1 MILLSSFSLISFR
14 KMLYS
19 ERVEEILNY
28 VQDHPINV
36 KSQKMRYV
44 PTSQLDSARLPG
56 FLNFTILTL
65 INMLLKRTPPYFDQI
80 VQIIRRTSLTVW
92 NFFREIISFVT
103 FVVQCG
109 IKYSNILRI
118 LRKNNIFP

>member
-1 MILLSSFSLISFR
+1 
-14 KMLYS
+14 MLYS

-56 FLNFTILTL
+56 YLNFFTIL
-65 INMLLKRTPPYFDQI
+65 ISNMLLKRTPPYFDQI
-80 VQIIRRTSLTVW
+80 VQIIRRTSPHCGKTKNSLSPK
-92 NFFREIISFVT
+92 FF
-103 FVVQCG
+103 
-109 IKYSNILRI
+109 
-118 LRKNNIFP
+118 P

>member
-1 MILLSSFSLISFR
+1 
-14 KMLYS
+14 MLYS

-56 FLNFTILTL
+56 FLNFFTIL
-65 INMLLKRTPPYFDQI
+65 ISNMLLKRTPPYFDQI

-109 IKYSNILRI
+109 INYSNTLRI

>member
-56 FLNFTILTL
+56 F
-65 INMLLKRTPPYFDQI
+65 
-80 VQIIRRTSLTVW
+80 
-92 NFFREIISFVT
+92 
-103 FVVQCG
+103 
-109 IKYSNILRI
+109 
-118 LRKNNIFP
+118 

>member
-56 FLNFTILTL
+56 YLNFFTIL
-65 INMLLKRTPPYFDQI
+65 ISNMILKRTPPYFDKI
-80 VQIIRRTSLTVW
+80 VQIIRRNS
-92 NFFREIISFVT
+92 S
-103 FVVQCG
+103 QCG
-109 IKYSNILRI
+109 IVFVKSSL
-118 LRKNNIFP
+118 

>member
-1 MILLSSFSLISFR
+1 
-14 KMLYS
+14 MLYS

-56 FLNFTILTL
+56 YLNFFTIL
-65 INMLLKRTPPYFDQI
+65 ISNMLVKRTPPYFDQI
-80 VQIIRRTSLTVW
+80 VQIIRRTSP
-92 NFFREIISFVT
+92 
-103 FVVQCG
+103 QCG
-109 IKYSNILRI
+109 ITRNSLPP
-118 LRKNNIFP
+118 IFFVKSTL